1 MMTGVGAVIFGAGT
15 AAFVALGVAVA
26 AMGVALRIASLGIKP
41 FAESLK
47 LIGEIDGNNLVT
59 IGAGLAA
66 IGAGMLVFSAGMLA
80 GTGAGILS
88 GIASFFGAKS
98 PLDKIKEFVPIAE
111 KIALI
116 GEAIKNFGEGIRE
129 LSKSTSEFNADAFS
143 QIKDSISGFSIP
155 REMSISNSI
164 EQEKL
169 RLKLNSYGLSSEQA
183 ESLMKTTQKA
193 PDAAR
198 AAARSIEMA
207 SAYAVTPVG
216 HHAVP
221 VARPNQ
227 GGEVGD
233 VQPVHLRDISDSIL
247 RDRAG
252 SSGTG
257 KVQSDELSR
266 IEDASFRQVEEL
278 EQIRQGISELVGLMK
293 PKGSGIIGG
302 SGESGP
308 GNTRDPRRPLH
319 AAKFGKMKYGKVGG
333 NANRSLVNNGES

>member
-1 MMTGVGAVIFGAGT
+1 
-15 AAFVALGVAVA
+15 
-26 AMGVALRIASLGIKP
+26 
-41 FAESLK
+41 
-47 LIGEIDGNNLVT
+47 
-59 IGAGLAA
+59 
-66 IGAGMLVFSAGMLA
+66 
-80 GTGAGILS
+80 
-88 GIASFFGAKS
+88 
-98 PLDKIKEFVPIAE
+98 
-111 KIALI
+111 
-116 GEAIKNFGEGIRE
+116 
-129 LSKSTSEFNADAFS
+129 
-143 QIKDSISGFSIP
+143 
-155 REMSISNSI
+155 
-164 EQEKL
+164 
-169 RLKLNSYGLSSEQA
+169 
-183 ESLMKTTQKA
+183 
-193 PDAAR
+193 
-198 AAARSIEMA
+198 
-207 SAYAVTPVG
+207 PVG